1 MEQQP
6 DCSCGV
12 FPPTI
17 SADPLM
23 ALSEFTLTRI
33 WQTVKTNSTVKSF
46 VKQFLF
52 QFSSKRSCRW
62 SEDLFD
68 YSKESSILE
77 AMWIKKK
84 QFYIFQSMKQVHL

>member
-62 SEDLFD
+62 SQDLFD
-68 YSKESSILE
+68 YSTICT
-77 AMWIKKK
+77 KKRTL
-84 QFYIFQSMKQVHL
+84 IRG